1 LLAIYESFNLK
12 QYSVLTEECKR
23 MRRNIT
29 VKFGIILFFVV
40 LFLYLLYPTIKFNYL
55 MSPEAKEDLKIEDPK
70 AYDRLLENSI
80 KLGLDLQGGMHV
92 VMEVDIEE
100 LTKALARNKDERFD
114 EAWEESRL
122 ITAEEDRDFLTVF
135 AQKLE
140 EKGADIARYF
150 GTKSL
155 KERDEILSYLRE
167 QATEA
172 INRSLEVLRNR
183 VDQFGVSE
191 PTIQKQG
198 NKRIIIE
205 LAGITDPQ
213 RVRGILGQT
222 ALLEFRL
229 LKDQQITQNVASKI
243 NEFIQGEISE
253 SDTVETDEEQ
263 PRDTSVVRPED
274 LFGETEE
281 VSPDTVEKDSLALER
296 EKLFKENLFFAY
308 PGDPQRL
315 LVPEENEF
323 RLKRILADQAIQT
336 IIQTEGGDAEFMWG
350 KLDPEGEYYGIFLV
364 DKEPELTGETITDAL
379 PQPGSGYDPGSF
391 GKFEVSLTFNDEGA
405 RVFSR
410 VTGANLNKRLAII
423 LDRKVHSAPTIQA
436 KIREGRARITGL
448 ETMEEAQDL
457 SVVLKAG
464 ALPAPVRLLE
474 ERTVGPSLGKD
485 SIRKGTNS
493 ALIGLLLVAIFMIF
507 YYKFSGFVADI
518 ALFLN
523 IIILM
528 GVMSYFHATL
538 TLPGIA
544 GIILTIG
551 MAVDANV
558 LIFERIREEMDKGK
572 TVWSS
577 IETGYGRALITIL
590 DANVTTLIAGI
601 VLYNFGSGPIKGFA
615 LTLMIGIA
623 ASMFTA
629 IFVTRTIFEFLLER
643 KILKKLSI

>member
-1 LLAIYESFNLK
+1 
-12 QYSVLTEECKR
+12 
-23 MRRNIT
+23 MRRNIL
-29 VKFGIILFFVV
+29 VKAGIIVFFTV

-55 MSPEAKEDLKIEDPK
+55 MSKTAKDDMKLEDPP
-70 AYDRLLENSI
+70 AYEKLLDNSI

-92 VMEVDIEE
+92 VMEVDVEE
-100 LTKALARNKDERFD
+100 LAKALAKNKDQRFT
-114 EAWEESRL
+114 EAWQEARNIAAS
-122 ITAEEDRDFLTVF
+122 EDRDFLTVF
-135 AQKLE
+135 AQQLSA
-140 EKGADIARYF
+140 KGADLARYY
-150 GTKSL
+150 GTKSMREQGDIL
-155 KERDEILSYLRE
+155 KYLRT
-167 QATEA
+167 QTTDAV
-172 INRSLEVLRNR
+172 NRSLEILRNR

-198 NKRIIIE
+198 SKRIIIE

-229 LKDQQITQNVASKI
+229 LKEQQITQNVASRI
-243 NEFIQGEISE
+243 NEYIKGALSE
-253 SDTVETDEEQ
+253 VDTLEKQPEEK
-263 PRDTSVVRPED
+263 DTSVVRPEE
-274 LFGETEE
+274 LFGEAAEA
-281 VSPDTVEKDSLALER
+281 VVDTAKRDSASMER

-315 LVPEENEF
+315 LVPRENEV
-323 RLKRILADQAIQT
+323 RLKRVLQDPAIQN
-336 IIQTEGGDAEFMWG
+336 IIKTEGGEAEFLWG
-350 KLDPEGEYYGIFLV
+350 KLDPSGEYYGIYLV
-364 DKEPELTGETITDAL
+364 EKQPELTGETIIDAY

-391 GKFEVSLTFNDEGA
+391 GKFEVSLVFNDEGA
-405 RVFSR
+405 RIFSR
-410 VTGANLNKRLAII
+410 VTGANLNKRLAIV
-423 LDRKVHSAPTIQA
+423 LDGVVHSAPTIQA
-436 KIREGRARITGL
+436 KIRDGRARITGL
-448 ETMEEAQDL
+448 ETMDEAKDL
-457 SVVLKAG
+457 AVVLKAG
-464 ALPAPVRLLE
+464 ALPAPVKILE

-485 SIRKGTNS
+485 SIHKGTNS
-493 ALIGLLLVAIFMIF
+493 ALLGLLIVALFMIV
-507 YYKFSGFVADI
+507 YYKFSGIVADI
-518 ALFLN
+518 ALIFN

-577 IETGYGRALITIL
+577 VETGYSRAFITIL
-590 DANVTTLIAGI
+590 DANVTTLIAGV

-615 LTLMIGIA
+615 LTLMIGIL

>member
-1 LLAIYESFNLK
+1 
-12 QYSVLTEECKR
+12 
-23 MRRNIT
+23 MRRNIS
-29 VKFGIILFFVV
+29 VRIGIILFLVI

-55 MSPEAKEDLKIEDPK
+55 MTPQAKEDLKIEDPK
-70 AYDRLLENSI
+70 AYDKLLENSI

-100 LTKALARNKDERFD
+100 LTKALARNKDERF
-114 EAWEESRL
+114 EAAWEESRE
-122 ITAEEDRDFLTVF
+122 IVAEEDRDFLTVF

-155 KERDEILSYLRE
+155 KERSDILRYLRE
-167 QATEA
+167 QASEA

-253 SDTVETDEEQ
+253 SDTVETESEE
-263 PRDTSVVRPED
+263 PRDTSIVRPEE
-274 LFGETEE
+274 LFGEAEE
-281 VSPDTVEKDSLALER
+281 AEVDTSQRDSLDLER
-296 EKLFKENLFFAY
+296 EKLFRENLFFAY

-315 LVPEENEF
+315 LVPEENEG
-323 RLKRILADQAIQT
+323 RLKRVLDDPAIEN
-336 IIQTEGGDAEFMWG
+336 IIQTEGGDAEFLWG
-350 KLDPEGEYYGIFLV
+350 KVDPEGEFYGIYLV
-364 DKEPELTGETITDAL
+364 EKEPELTGETITDAL

-391 GKFEVSLTFNDEGA
+391 GKFEVSLSFNDEGA
-405 RVFSR
+405 RIFSR
-410 VTGANLNKRLAII
+410 VTGANLNKRLGII
-423 LDRKVHSAPTIQA
+423 LDSKVHSAPTIQA

-485 SIRKGTNS
+485 SIEKGTTS
-493 ALIGLLLVAIFMIF
+493 ALIGLLLVALFMIF
-507 YYKFSGFVADI
+507 YYKFSGIVADF
-518 ALFLN
+518 ALILN

-558 LIFERIREEMDKGK
+558 LIFERIREELDKGK
-572 TVWSS
+572 TVGAA
-577 IETGYGRALITIL
+577 IDMGYGRALITIL
-590 DANVTTLIAGI
+590 DANVTTFIAGV

-615 LTLMIGIA
+615 LTLMIGIV

-629 IFVTRTIFEFLLER
+629 IFVTRTIFEFILER
-643 KILKKLSI
+643 RTMKTLSI

>member
-1 LLAIYESFNLK
+1 
-12 QYSVLTEECKR
+12 
-23 MRRNIT
+23 MRRNIL
-29 VKFGIILFFVV
+29 VKAGIIVFFTI

-55 MSPEAKEDLKIEDPK
+55 MSKTAKDDMKLENPAGYEK
-70 AYDRLLENSI
+70 LLDNSI

-92 VMEVDIEE
+92 VMEVDVEE
-100 LTKALARNKDERFD
+100 LARALAKNKDQRFN
-114 EAWEESRL
+114 EAWQEARDIAAS
-122 ITAEEDRDFLTVF
+122 EDRDFLTVF
-135 AQKLE
+135 AQQLTA
-140 EKGADIARYF
+140 KGADLARYY
-150 GTKSL
+150 GTKSMREQGDIL
-155 KERDEILSYLRE
+155 KYLRT
-167 QATEA
+167 QTTDAV
-172 INRSLEVLRNR
+172 NRSLEILRNR

-198 NKRIIIE
+198 SKRIIIE

-229 LKDQQITQNVASKI
+229 LKDQQITQNVASRI
-243 NEFIQGEISE
+243 NEYIKGALSE
-253 SDTVETDEEQ
+253 VDTLEKQPEEK
-263 PRDTSVVRPED
+263 DTSVVRPEE
-274 LFGETEE
+274 LFGESAEA
-281 VSPDTVEKDSLALER
+281 VVDTAKRDSASMER
-296 EKLFKENLFFAY
+296 EKLFKENLFFSY

-315 LVPEENEF
+315 LVPRENEV
-323 RLKRILADQAIQT
+323 RLKRVLQDPAIQN
-336 IIQTEGGDAEFMWG
+336 IIKTEAGDAEFLWG
-350 KLDPEGEYYGIFLV
+350 KLDPSGEYYGIYLV
-364 DKEPELTGETITDAL
+364 EKQPELTGETIVDAY

-391 GKFEVSLTFNDEGA
+391 GKFEVSLVFNDEGA
-405 RVFSR
+405 RIFSR
-410 VTGANLNKRLAII
+410 VTGANLNKRLAIV
-423 LDRKVHSAPTIQA
+423 LDGVVHSAPTIQA
-436 KIREGRARITGL
+436 KIRDGRARITGL
-448 ETMEEAQDL
+448 ETMDEAKDL
-457 SVVLKAG
+457 AVVLKAG
-464 ALPAPVRLLE
+464 ALPAPVKILE

-485 SIRKGTNS
+485 SINKGTNS
-493 ALIGLLLVAIFMIF
+493 ALLGLLIVAIFMIV
-507 YYKFSGFVADI
+507 YYKFSGLVADI
-518 ALFLN
+518 ALIFN

-577 IETGYGRALITIL
+577 VETGYSRAFITIL
-590 DANVTTLIAGI
+590 DANVTTLIAGV

-615 LTLMIGIA
+615 LTLMIGIL

>member
-1 LLAIYESFNLK
+1 
-12 QYSVLTEECKR
+12 
-23 MRRNIT
+23 MRRNIM
-29 VKFGIILFFVV
+29 VKVGIIVFFVI

-55 MSPEAKEDLKIEDPK
+55 MTPEDKAALELEDPK
-70 AYDRLLENSI
+70 AYENLLENSI

-92 VMEVDIEE
+92 AMEVDIEE
-100 LTKALARNKDERFD
+100 LSKALARNKDSRFD
-114 EAWEESRL
+114 EAWEEARELTS
-122 ITAEEDRDFLTVF
+122 EDDIDFLTTLSD
-135 AQKLE
+135 KLE
-140 EKGADIARYF
+140 EKGSDIARYY
-150 GTKSL
+150 GTKSM
-155 KERDEILSYLRE
+155 KERDEILKYLRE
-167 QATEA
+167 QSNEA
-172 INRSLEVLRNR
+172 VNRSLEVLRNR

-229 LKDQQITQNVASKI
+229 LKDEQITQNVASSINDLIKGEVSKI
-243 NEFIQGEISE
+243 DTAGQSGEE
-253 SDTVETDEEQ
+253 
-263 PRDTSVVRPED
+263 PKDTSIVRPED
-274 LFGETEE
+274 LFGEFEE
-281 VSPDTVEKDSLALER
+281 PEGEQVSDSDTAVVDSLDLAR

-308 PGDPQRL
+308 PNDPQRL
-315 LVPEENEF
+315 LVPKDNEV
-323 RLKRILADQAIQT
+323 RLKLILELPEIEE
-336 IIQTEGGDAEFMWG
+336 IINAEAGDAEFLWG
-350 KLDPEGEYYGIFLV
+350 KIDPTGEYYGIYLV
-364 DKEPELTGETITDAL
+364 EKEPELTGETITDAL

-391 GKFEVSLTFNDEGA
+391 GKFEVSLSFNDEGA
-405 RVFSR
+405 RIFSR

-423 LDRKVHSAPTIQA
+423 LDRKIHSAPVIQA
-436 KIREGRARITGL
+436 KIRDGRARITGL

-485 SIRKGTNS
+485 SINKGTTS
-493 ALIGLLLVAIFMIF
+493 ALIGLLLVAIFMVF
-507 YYKFSGFVADI
+507 YYKFSGLVANV
-518 ALFLN
+518 ALILN

-528 GVMSYFHATL
+528 GIMSYFHATL

-577 IETGYGRALITIL
+577 VETGYGRALITIL

-601 VLYNFGSGPIKGFA
+601 VLYNFGSGPIRGFA
-615 LTLMIGIA
+615 LTLIIGII

-629 IFVTRTIFEFLLER
+629 IFVTRTIFEYLLDR

>member
-1 LLAIYESFNLK
+1 
-12 QYSVLTEECKR
+12 
-23 MRRNIT
+23 MRRNIM
-29 VKFGIILFFVV
+29 VKVIIIFFFLF

-55 MSPEAKEDLKIEDPK
+55 MTPAAKEDLKIQDPK
-70 AYDRLLENSI
+70 AYDKLIENSI

-100 LTKALARNKDERFD
+100 LAKALARNKDDRFE
-114 EAWEESRL
+114 EAWKESSE
-122 ITAEEDRDFLTVF
+122 IVASEDRDFLTVF

-140 EKGADIARYF
+140 EKGADMARYY
-150 GTKSL
+150 GTKSM
-155 KERDEILSYLRE
+155 KDRDEILEYLR
-167 QATEA
+167 QQGSEA
-172 INRSLEVLRNR
+172 VNRSLEILRNR

-229 LKDQQITQNVASKI
+229 LKDQQITQNVASRI
-243 NEFIQGEISE
+243 NEFIKGEII
-253 SDTVETDEEQ
+253 EEPDSLEKEE
-263 PRDTSVVRPED
+263 PRDTSIVRPEE
-274 LFGETEE
+274 LFGETETVE
-281 VSPDTVEKDSLALER
+281 ADTAEKDSLALER

-323 RLKRILADQAIQT
+323 RLKKILEDPEIQN
-336 IIQTEGGDAEFMWG
+336 IIQTEAGDSEFMWG
-350 KLDPEGEYYGIFLV
+350 KIDPNGEYYGIYLV
-364 DKEPELTGETITDAL
+364 EKEPELTGETITDAL

-405 RVFSR
+405 RIFSR

-436 KIREGRARITGL
+436 KIRDGRARITGL

-457 SVVLKAG
+457 AVVLKAG

-493 ALIGLLLVAIFMIF
+493 ALIGLLLVAIFMII

-518 ALFLN
+518 ALLLN

-558 LIFERIREEMDKGK
+558 LIFERIREELDKGK

-615 LTLMIGIA
+615 LTLMIGIV

-629 IFVTRTIFEFLLER
+629 IFVTRTIFEFLLQR
-643 KILKKLSI
+643 KILTKLSI

>member
-1 LLAIYESFNLK
+1 
-12 QYSVLTEECKR
+12 
-23 MRRNIT
+23 
-29 VKFGIILFFVV
+29 
-40 LFLYLLYPTIKFNYL
+40 
-55 MSPEAKEDLKIEDPK
+55 
-70 AYDRLLENSI
+70 
-80 KLGLDLQGGMHV
+80 
-92 VMEVDIEE
+92 
-100 LTKALARNKDERFD
+100 RNKDERFD

-155 KERDEILSYLRE
+155 KEHDEILSYLRK
-167 QATEA
+167 QASEA
-172 INRSLEVLRNR
+172 IDRSLEVLRNR

-222 ALLEFRL
+222 ALLEFRM

-243 NEFIQGEISE
+243 NEFIKGEIS
-253 SDTVETDEEQ
+253 DTDILETEE
-263 PRDTSVVRPED
+263 PKDTSVVRPED
-274 LFGETEE
+274 LFGKAEET
-281 VSPDTVEKDSLALER
+281 VVDTTEKDSLALER
-296 EKLFKENLFFAY
+296 DKLFKENLFFAY

-315 LVPEENEF
+315 LVPEENEI
-323 RLKRILADQAIQT
+323 RLKLILEDPAIQN

-350 KLDPEGEYYGIFLV
+350 KLDPGGEYFGIFLIE
-364 DKEPELTGETITDAL
+364 KEPELTGETITDAL

-405 RVFSR
+405 RIFSR
-410 VTGANLNKRLAII
+410 VTGANLNKRLGII

-436 KIREGRARITGL
+436 KIRDGRARITGL

-485 SIRKGTNS
+485 SVRKGTNS
-493 ALIGLLLVAIFMIF
+493 AFLGLLLVAIFMII
-507 YYKFSGFVADI
+507 YYKFSGFIADI
-518 ALFLN
+518 ALILN

-572 TVWSS
+572 TVWAS

-590 DANVTTLIAGI
+590 DANITTLIAGI

-615 LTLMIGIA
+615 LTLIIGIA